1 MSAMK
6 RQPVG
11 WFGVHA
17 LALLVL
23 GTIIAMPGLAS
34 ARQGPASDATF
45 TKDVLP
51 IMQRACQQCHR
62 AGSVAPMSLLT
73 YEEVRPWARAIRDKT
88 AQREMPPWFIERNVG
103 VSRFK
108 EDASLSNEEIDT
120 IGRWV
125 DAGAPRGN
133 PADAPPPIEL
143 ASLDD
148 WRIGTPEWIVEL
160 PQEQVIGAVDADRW
174 LDIWADS
181 RFTEDRYIKAVE
193 TKPSPG
199 GHKVV
204 HHVATSMRWEEEDGE
219 EGGGFLN
226 EYAMGKNGDIFPE
239 GTGRLIKAGTQI
251 RFNMHYSSVGEEI
264 VDQTRVGFQLY
275 PKGYVPD
282 RVLISRH
289 VGDSFDTLD
298 IPAGADNVRSDG
310 YYVLPEPTQVT
321 AFQPHM
327 HIRGKRMC
335 VEAVHPSGT
344 IETLSCTG
352 HNFGWHIVYN
362 YADEVAPLL
371 PAGTILHVMGWHDNT
386 ATNRYNPDPK
396 NWVGFGNRS
405 IDDMSFAW
413 MSFFHMPEEVYQ
425 EKLAERS
432 RLSSE

>member
-23 GTIIAMPGLAS
+23 GTTIAMPGLAS
-34 ARQGPASDATF
+34 AGQGPAADVTF

-160 PQEQVIGAVDADRW
+160 PKE
-174 LDIWADS
+174 
-181 RFTEDRYIKAVE
+181 
-193 TKPSPG
+193 
-199 GHKVV
+199 
-204 HHVATSMRWEEEDGE
+204 
-219 EGGGFLN
+219 
-226 EYAMGKNGDIFPE
+226 
-239 GTGRLIKAGTQI
+239 
-251 RFNMHYSSVGEEI
+251 
-264 VDQTRVGFQLY
+264 
-275 PKGYVPD
+275 
-282 RVLISRH
+282 
-289 VGDSFDTLD
+289 
-298 IPAGADNVRSDG
+298 
-310 YYVLPEPTQVT
+310 
-321 AFQPHM
+321 
-327 HIRGKRMC
+327 
-335 VEAVHPSGT
+335 
-344 IETLSCTG
+344 
-352 HNFGWHIVYN
+352 
-362 YADEVAPLL
+362 
-371 PAGTILHVMGWHDNT
+371 
-386 ATNRYNPDPK
+386 
-396 NWVGFGNRS
+396 
-405 IDDMSFAW
+405 
-413 MSFFHMPEEVYQ
+413 
-425 EKLAERS
+425 
-432 RLSSE
+432 